1 VNVSQLFIAFARTTG
16 QQRKPWHPGFVQAKD
31 QDMRD
36 FRDAKAMA
44 RTLRAAL
51 AANGLE
57 ITISQ
62 SLELIA
68 KAFGVADW
76 NTLAAA
82 IRRGAPAPRNDA
94 SPSPPPTGGSIPHF
108 SGELESTLHRA
119 LADANHREHDY
130 ATLEHLLLAL
140 IDDLDASVVM
150 KACNVDLGALK
161 KNLANYI
168 DNELRG
174 LMNNDGDDAR
184 PTAAFQRV
192 IHRAVIHVQSSGREE
207 VTGANV
213 LVAIFAETESPAVWL
228 LGEQDMTRQDAV
240 NFIVH
245 GIVKGGGDAVA
256 RRRRQRRSP
265 ITPEADK
272 RGKRGVEPG
281 DVRQSFSHGRTK
293 PVVVQRVKRRTVAPA
308 GGKAGKNAN
317 TPPSSR
323 PR

>member
-1 VNVSQLFIAFARTTG
+1 M
-16 QQRKPWHPGFVQAKD
+16 

-51 AANGLE
+51 AAKGLK

-68 KAFGVADW
+68 QAFGVADW

-82 IRRGAPAPRNDA
+82 IRQEAPAPRNDA
-94 SPSPPPTGGSIPHF
+94 SSSPPPIAERVLGPGPHF
-108 SGELESTLHRA
+108 SRELESTLHRA
-119 LADANHREHDY
+119 LADANHRERDY

-140 IDDLDASVVM
+140 IDDLDASAVM

-161 KNLANYI
+161 KNLANYV

-174 LMNNDGDDAR
+174 LANSDGDDAR
-184 PTAAFQRV
+184 PTSAFQRV
-192 IHRAVIHVQSSGREE
+192 IQRAVIHIQSSGREE

-213 LVAIFAETESPAVWL
+213 LVAMFAETESPAVRV

-245 GIVKGGGDAVA
+245 GIVKGSGDAVG
-256 RRRRQRRSP
+256 RRHRQRRSP
-265 ITPEADK
+265 ITPEADE
-272 RGKRGVEPG
+272 RGQRGVEPG

-293 PVVVQRVKRRTVAPA
+293 PVVVQKVKRRTVAPT
-308 GGKAGKNAN
+308 GGKTGKNAN

>member
-16 QQRKPWHPGFVQAKD
+16 QQRKPWHPCFVQAKD

-51 AANGLE
+51 AAKGLK

-76 NTLAAA
+76 NTLSAAVRA
-82 IRRGAPAPRNDA
+82 EAPAPRNDA
-94 SPSPPPTGGSIPHF
+94 SPSPPPIAERVLGPGPHF
-108 SGELESTLHRA
+108 SRELESTLHRA

-140 IDDLDASVVM
+140 IDDLDASAVM

-161 KNLANYI
+161 KNLANYV

-174 LMNNDGDDAR
+174 LANSDGDDAR
-184 PTAAFQRV
+184 PTSAFQRV
-192 IHRAVIHVQSSGREE
+192 IQRAVTHVQWSGREE
-207 VTGANV
+207 ITGANV
-213 LVAIFAETESPAVWL
+213 LVAIFAETESPAVRL
-228 LGEQDMTRQDAV
+228 LGEQHMTRQQAV
-240 NFIVH
+240 NFTSST
-245 GIVKGGGDAVA
+245 A
-256 RRRRQRRSP
+256 SS
-265 ITPEADK
+265 K
-272 RGKRGVEPG
+272 RAEMP
-281 DVRQSFSHGRTK
+281 
-293 PVVVQRVKRRTVAPA
+293 
-308 GGKAGKNAN
+308 
-317 TPPSSR
+317 
-323 PR
+323 